1 MLKHS
6 KATEIRIDIA
16 ADGMLQIKIH
26 DNGVGIDLQ
35 NIRQFG
41 NGLQNIDRRMKSIGG
56 NFQIEKSNGT
66 ETILTLPLWSTLS
79 KNANQKTK
87 PADDET

>member
-6 KATEIRIDIA
+6 RATELTVDINVNSE
-16 ADGMLQIKIH
+16 LEIKIH

-41 NGLQNIDRRMKSIGG
+41 NGLQNIDRRMKMIGG
-56 NFQIEKSNGT
+56 DFEIVNNRGT
-66 ETILTLPLWSTLS
+66 LSVLELPL
-79 KNANQKTK
+79 
-87 PADDET
+87 

>member
-6 KATEIRIDIA
+6 RATQLTIDISA
-16 ADGMLQIKIH
+16 NGSLTIKIH

-35 NIRQFG
+35 KIRQFG

-56 NFQIEKSNGT
+56 DFEIVNNNGT
-66 ETILTLPLWSTLS
+66 LTTLELPL
-79 KNANQKTK
+79 
-87 PADDET
+87 